1 MKLFKF
7 FEGQIKKERV
17 FTDYMDRMD
26 DYFLGGITEPPYGL
40 SRRHWNIL
48 PEDIKR
54 MSSVEM
60 NAYIEG
66 WETTNIGNVINPY
79 PDDFRLGN
87 LWTRGWIRRQNRV

>member
-1 MKLFKF
+1 MKDFKF
-7 FEGQIKKERV
+7 FEKQERV
-17 FTDYMDRMD
+17 FTEYMDRMD

-66 WETTNIGNVINPY
+66 WETRNTGHVFNPY

-87 LWTRGWIRRQNRV
+87 IWTRGWTRRQNRV